1 MFGIGAPELILIL
14 VIGLIVFGPGKL
26 PEMGRTLG
34 KGLREFRKA
43 SNALTQA
50 MNAPEPPPAP
60 PQQAQPA
67 QATAKTQA
75 GTAASATATEAS
87 AAAAADA
94 NGAAKMAESQAYVP
108 PTQES
113 VRTQLA
119 GQKTAEKKQDA
130 PE

>member
-14 VIGLIVFGPGKL
+14 VVGLIVFGPGKL

-60 PQQAQPA
+60 PQQAQA
-67 QATAKTQA
+67 AEKTQA
-75 GTAASATATEAS
+75 GTAASAAATTATEAS
-87 AAAAADA
+87 ASAAADA

-119 GQKTAEKKQDA
+119 EQKTAEKKQDA

>member
-14 VIGLIVFGPGKL
+14 VVGLIVFGPGKL

-60 PQQAQPA
+60 PQQAQA
-67 QATAKTQA
+67 AEKTQA

-119 GQKTAEKKQDA
+119 EQKTAEKKQDA